1 MLRQRLITAAIL
13 VPLFLWAVFALP
25 THLLALVFL
34 LVVAIGAWEWSALAG
49 LQTCSLR
56 TAYVAA
62 VAVVIVLLYPA
73 LQTAWLVYVILA
85 VALVWWV
92 GALTWINHLEA
103 RAEPPGGCEVDRPDW
118 RLLLIGFVVLVPTWA
133 ALVLLH
139 RNGTPGLY
147 LMLSLFVIV
156 WGADSGAYFAGRRW
170 GRRKLAPHI
179 SPGKT
184 WEGAGGGLAV
194 VALAMMVAAWLMD
207 YDWANLLTFV
217 LLGVV
222 TAMFSIVGDLLESLM
237 KRRRGVKDSGRILPG
252 HGGVLDRIDSL
263 TAAAPVFV
271 LGLLLQG
278 ISL

>member
-13 VPLFLWAVFALP
+13 VPLFLWAVIALP
-25 THLLALVFL
+25 THVLALVFL
-34 LVVAIGAWEWSALAG
+34 LVVAAGAWEWAALAG
-49 LQTCSLR
+49 VNACSQR
-56 TAYVAA
+56 TAYAAA
-62 VAVVIVLLYPA
+62 VAVLIVLLYPA
-73 LQTAWLVYVILA
+73 LQAPALVYLILA
-85 VALVWWV
+85 AALAWWTA
-92 GALTWINHLEA
+92 ALMWIN
-103 RAEPPGGCEVDRPDW
+103 RAESRDAPPAGGEVDSPDW
-118 RLLLIGFVVLVPTWA
+118 RLLLIGFVVLVPTWV

-170 GRRKLAPHI
+170 GRRKLAPRV

-194 VALAMMVAAWLMD
+194 VVPAMAVAAWLMD
-207 YDWANLLTFV
+207 YDWGNLFSFV
-217 LLGVV
+217 LLGIV

-237 KRRRGVKDSGRILPG
+237 KRRRGVKDSGAILPG
-252 HGGVLDRIDSL
+252 HGGILDRIDSL

-271 LGLLLQG
+271 LGLLLLG
-278 ISL
+278 VSL